1 MNYNQIKILFN
12 DLYMLNRTHNSDDF
26 EKSIEDLDNKIK
38 LLENKQDDSSQDL
51 INKYNQQKR
60 NN

>member
-1 MNYNQIKILFN
+1 MIKYF
-12 DLYMLNRTHNSDDF
+12 DF